1 MRCTPRAADDIAP
14 MGNTLCNVLRKIG
27 SLLLGQNMI
36 DVSVVSPGTGG
47 ACGTGHNNRHIAHIQ
62 KRPPALSRP

>member
-1 MRCTPRAADDIAP
+1 MRCTPPAADDIAP

-36 DVSVVSPGTGG
+36 DVSVVSPGGREHVARDT
-47 ACGTGHNNRHIAHIQ
+47 TTVT
-62 KRPPALSRP
+62 